1 MPLDFKSATD
11 LFMGREEELA
21 MALQIDPDAVRQHRD
36 RPAAVPSALLHAVA
50 DVLEERGNAMVRVA
64 EMLREEAGAESRGNG
79 RNRA

>member
-21 MALQIDPDAVRQHRD
+21 MALRIDPDAVRRHRSQ
-36 RPAAVPSALLHAVA
+36 PAAVPSALLHSLA

-64 EMLREEAGAESRGNG
+64 EMLREEAGAEPRGNG
-79 RNRA
+79 RSRA